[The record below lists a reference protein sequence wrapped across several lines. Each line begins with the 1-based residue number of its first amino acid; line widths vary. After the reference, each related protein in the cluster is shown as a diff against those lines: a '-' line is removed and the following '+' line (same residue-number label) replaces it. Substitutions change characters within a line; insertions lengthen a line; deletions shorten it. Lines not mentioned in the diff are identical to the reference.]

1 MLIASCKQ
9 DSDKRFRR
17 GSCTANQSRWQ
28 FSAGEKKMACL
39 FRVASVF
46 VLAGLCAASAGA
58 ILHETMRLTT
68 FWSLR
73 NLRFLQTNP
82 ILDDSIFA
90 HARLREEVVAI

>member
-1 MLIASCKQ
+1 MLIASRKQ

-58 ILHETMRLTT
+58 VPYETIGLTT
-68 FWSLR
+68 FWGLPT
-73 NLRFLQTNP
+73 LRFLQPNP
-82 ILDDSIFA
+82 ILNYSRYA
-90 HARLREEVVAI
+90 HARLPQEAIAI